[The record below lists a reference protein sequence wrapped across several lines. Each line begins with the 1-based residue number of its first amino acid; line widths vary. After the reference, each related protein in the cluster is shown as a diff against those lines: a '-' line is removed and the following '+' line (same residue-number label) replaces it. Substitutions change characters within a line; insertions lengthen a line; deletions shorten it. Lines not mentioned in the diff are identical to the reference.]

1 MPPRPLRP
9 KDEGG
14 MIDGLDTPAETKSS
28 KRRAVSSACIPCRK
42 RKSKV
47 SSGPQILILKG
58 LVLNHMCSAMAVDHR
73 VLRALLCTER
83 SVFTTKIA
91 TIAGK
96 VH

>member
-1 MPPRPLRP
+1 MPPRPIRP
-9 KDEGG
+9 KDEVNST
-14 MIDGLDTPAETKSS
+14 DGVDSAAETKSS

-47 SSGPQILILKG
+47 SLTRMQDIVTLADMSYS
-58 LVLNHMCSAMAVDHR
+58 VTVVDHR
-73 VLRALLCTER
+73 AQHALLYIGR
-83 SVFTTKIA
+83 NASTTKTA